1 MQHSD
6 YKINIDLTR
15 QVLQLHGPAPLLT
28 TAGAG
33 SAWGKQGTDGVIREY
48 PVSTGKNGIG
58 EQLDSGC
65 TPRGR
70 HSIAEMIGAGC
81 APDTVFAGRQATGE
95 LYNPELRRQY
105 PGHDWI
111 LTRIIWLQ
119 GEEPGVNR
127 GGPVDTY
134 SRYIYIHGAPDDVKM
149 GEPGSAGCI
158 RMRNRDVVELF
169 ELVSE
174 GCEVNLFE

>member
-1 MQHSD
+1 MRHND
-6 YKINIDLTR
+6 YKISIDLTR
-15 QVLQLHGPAPLLT
+15 QVLQLHG
-28 TAGAG
+28 TAGV
-33 SAWGKQGTDGVIREY
+33 SREY

-58 EQLDSGC
+58 EELDSGR

-81 APDTVFAGRQATGE
+81 ALNTVFVGRRPTGE

-105 PGHDWI
+105 PGRDWI
-111 LTRIIWLQ
+111 LTRIIWLL

-127 GGPVDTY
+127 DGSVDTY
-134 SRYIYIHGAPDDVKM
+134 SRYIYIHGVPDDVTM

>member
-1 MQHSD
+1 MEHDD
-6 YKINIDLTR
+6 YNISIDLTR
-15 QVLQLHGPAPLLT
+15 QVLQLQVA
-28 TAGAG
+28 AG
-33 SAWGKQGTDGVIREY
+33 VVREY
-48 PVSTGKNGIG
+48 PVSTGKNGPG

-81 APDTVFAGRQATGE
+81 AANTVFVGRQPTGE
-95 LYNPELRRQY
+95 LYTPALHRHHPER
-105 PGHDWI
+105 DWI
-111 LTRIIWLQ
+111 LTRIIRLQ
-119 GEEPGVNR
+119 GEEPGVNQ
-127 GGPVDTY
+127 GAAVDTY
-134 SRYIYIHGAPDDVKM
+134 SRYIYIHGAPDDLKM

-158 RMRNRDVVELF
+158 RMRNNDVVELF

>member
-15 QVLQLHGPAPLLT
+15 QVLQLHG
-28 TAGAG
+28 
-33 SAWGKQGTDGVIREY
+33 SDGVIREY
-48 PVSTGKNGIG
+48 AVSTGKNGIG

-81 APDTVFAGRQATGE
+81 APDTVFVGRQATGK

-105 PGHDWI
+105 PGRDWI

-127 GGPVDTY
+127 DGTVDTY
-134 SRYIYIHGAPDDVKM
+134 NRYIYIHGAPDDVKD
-149 GEPGSAGCI
+149 GRARISRVHTYAQP
-158 RMRNRDVVELF
+158 
-169 ELVSE
+169 
-174 GCEVNLFE
+174 

>member
-1 MQHSD
+1 MEESD
-6 YKINIDLTR
+6 YKINIDMTR
-15 QVLQLHGPAPLLT
+15 QVLQLYGPVPVQ
-28 TAGAG
+28 
-33 SAWGKQGTDGVIREY
+33 GKQGGVGLIREY

-58 EQLDSGC
+58 ETMDSGC

-81 APDTVFAGRQATGE
+81 VPDTVFVGRRPTGE
-95 LYNPELRRQY
+95 IYNPKLRRQY
-105 PGHDWI
+105 PERDWI

-119 GEEPGVNR
+119 GEEPGVNQ
-127 GGPVDTY
+127 GGTVDTY

-158 RMRNRDVVELF
+158 RMRNHDVVELF
-169 ELVSE
+169 GLVAE

>member
-1 MQHSD
+1 MMNTTD
-6 YKINIDLTR
+6 YRIDIDLPR
-15 QVLQLHGPAPLLT
+15 QVLQLN
-28 TAGAG
+28 GAG
-33 SAWGKQGTDGVIREY
+33 GVVREY

-81 APDTVFAGRQATGE
+81 APGTVFAGRVPTGE
-95 LYNPELRRQY
+95 IYEPALRRQY
-105 PGHDWI
+105 PGRDWI

-119 GEEPGVNR
+119 GEEPGYNR

-134 SRYIYIHGAPDDVKM
+134 NRYIYIHGAPDDVRM
-149 GEPGSAGCI
+149 GVPDSAGCI
-158 RMRNRDVVELF
+158 RMRNNDVIELF
-169 ELVSE
+169 DLVEE
-174 GCEVNLFE
+174 GCEVNLIA

>member
-1 MQHSD
+1 MEPED

-15 QVLQLHGPAPLLT
+15 QVLQLHG
-28 TAGAG
+28 TAGI
-33 SAWGKQGTDGVIREY
+33 IREY

-58 EQLDSGC
+58 EKLDSGC

-70 HSIAEMIGAGC
+70 HSITEMVGAGC
-81 APDTVFAGRQATGE
+81 ASNTVFVGRQPTGE
-95 LYNPELRRQY
+95 TYNAELRLQF
-105 PGHDWI
+105 PGRDWI

-127 GGPVDTY
+127 GGTVDTY

-158 RMRNRDVVELF
+158 RMRNRDVIELF
-169 ELVSE
+169 ELVAV
-174 GCEVNLFE
+174 GCEVILFE

>member
-1 MQHSD
+1 MRHND
-6 YKINIDLTR
+6 YKISIDLTR
-15 QVLQLHGPAPLLT
+15 QVLQLHG
-28 TAGAG
+28 TAGV
-33 SAWGKQGTDGVIREY
+33 SREY

-58 EQLDSGC
+58 EELDSGR

-81 APDTVFAGRQATGE
+81 ALNTVFVGRRPTGE

-105 PGHDWI
+105 PGRDWI
-111 LTRIIWLQ
+111 LTRIIWLL

-127 GGPVDTY
+127 DGSVDTY
-134 SRYIYIHGAPDDVKM
+134 SRYIYIHGVPDHVTM

-158 RMRNRDVVELF
+158 RMRNQDVVELF

>member
-1 MQHSD
+1 MQAGK
-6 YKINIDLTR
+6 YKIDIDLTR
-15 QVLQLHGPAPLLT
+15 QVLLLRG
-28 TAGAG
+28 TA
-33 SAWGKQGTDGVIREY
+33 GVIREY

-58 EQLDSGC
+58 EKLDSGC

-81 APDTVFAGRQATGE
+81 ALNAVFVGRQPTGE
-95 LYNPELRRQY
+95 IYHPELRRQY
-105 PGHDWI
+105 PGRDWI

-127 GGPVDTY
+127 GGTVDTY
-134 SRYIYIHGAPDDVKM
+134 SRYIYIHGAPDDVEM

-158 RMRNRDVVELF
+158 RMRNGDVVELF
-169 ELVSE
+169 ELVSV
-174 GCEVNLFE
+174 GCAVDLFE

>member
-1 MQHSD
+1 MEHDD
-6 YKINIDLTR
+6 YNISIDLTR
-15 QVLQLHGPAPLLT
+15 QVLQLQVA
-28 TAGAG
+28 AG
-33 SAWGKQGTDGVIREY
+33 VVREY
-48 PVSTGKNGIG
+48 PVSTGKNGPG

-70 HSIAEMIGAGC
+70 HSIAGMIGAGC
-81 APDTVFAGRQATGE
+81 AANTVFAGRQPTGE
-95 LYNPELRRQY
+95 LYTPALHRHHPER
-105 PGHDWI
+105 DWI

-119 GEEPGVNR
+119 GEEPGVNQ
-127 GGPVDTY
+127 GGAVDTY
-134 SRYIYIHGAPDDVKM
+134 SRYIYIHGAPDDLKM

-158 RMRNRDVVELF
+158 RMRNNDVVELF

>member
-1 MQHSD
+1 MEHDD
-6 YKINIDLTR
+6 YNISIDLTR
-15 QVLQLHGPAPLLT
+15 QVLQLQVA
-28 TAGAG
+28 AG
-33 SAWGKQGTDGVIREY
+33 VVREY
-48 PVSTGKNGIG
+48 PVSTGKNGPG

-70 HSIAEMIGAGC
+70 HSIAGMIGAGC
-81 APDTVFAGRQATGE
+81 AANTVFVGRQPTGE
-95 LYNPELRRQY
+95 LYTPALHRHHPER
-105 PGHDWI
+105 DWI

-119 GEEPGVNR
+119 GEEPGVNQ
-127 GGPVDTY
+127 GGAVDTY
-134 SRYIYIHGAPDDVKM
+134 SRYIYIHGAPDDLKM

-158 RMRNRDVVELF
+158 RMRNNDVVELF

>member
-15 QVLQLHGPAPLLT
+15 QVLQLHG
-28 TAGAG
+28 
-33 SAWGKQGTDGVIREY
+33 SDGVIREY
-48 PVSTGKNGIG
+48 AVSTGKNGIG

-81 APDTVFAGRQATGE
+81 ALNTVFVGRQPTGK

-105 PGHDWI
+105 PGRDWI

-127 GGPVDTY
+127 DGTVDTY
-134 SRYIYIHGAPDDVKM
+134 SRYIYIHGAPDDVKWKSPDQ
-149 GEPGSAGCI
+149 PGAYVCATVTWSSCS
-158 RMRNRDVVELF
+158 NSCLKVVM
-169 ELVSE
+169 
-174 GCEVNLFE
+174 

>member
-1 MQHSD
+1 MEHDD
-6 YKINIDLTR
+6 YNISIDLTR
-15 QVLQLHGPAPLLT
+15 QVLQLQVA
-28 TAGAG
+28 AG
-33 SAWGKQGTDGVIREY
+33 VVREY
-48 PVSTGKNGIG
+48 PVSTGKNGPG

-81 APDTVFAGRQATGE
+81 AANTVFAGRQPTGE
-95 LYNPELRRQY
+95 LHTPALHRHHPER
-105 PGHDWI
+105 DWI
-111 LTRIIWLQ
+111 LTRIIRLR
-119 GEEPGVNR
+119 GEEPGVNQ
-127 GGPVDTY
+127 GGAVDTY
-134 SRYIYIHGAPDDVKM
+134 SRYIYIHGAPDDLKM

-158 RMRNRDVVELF
+158 RMRNNDVVELF